1 MGTGIILVTSTA
13 GFLVL
18 HTIVEPLT
26 RAPFE
31 VAFRLTRGVASVLLT
46 FIGFF
51 MLFYA
56 YSLWPEAWVIQ
67 QRDGVAAACITFA
80 LGHFVADFF
89 LLAWGRLWHG
99 EPARL
104 DLIAHHALGMVGGS
118 LALYLRVAQ
127 ELFVLMYTA
136 ELMPVTTAM
145 SAIGALRANK
155 ALERLGAQL
164 RLVTLL
170 GWRMPMWA
178 VIGVLT
184 VYNLLSGPDPLRA
197 TALWLT
203 LLFLSVL
210 ITLDVTWIRKSFRAL
225 RRMT

>member
-1 MGTGIILVTSTA
+1 MILVLSTV

-18 HTIVEPLT
+18 HTIVEPWS
-26 RAPFE
+26 RSPFE

-46 FIGFF
+46 IIGFF

-56 YSLWPEAWVIQ
+56 YPLWPDAWVIH

-104 DLIAHHALGMVGGS
+104 DLIVHHALGMVGGG

-145 SAIGALRANK
+145 SAVGALRSNQT
-155 ALERLGAQL
+155 LERLGARL
-164 RLVTLL
+164 RLVTLI

-178 VIGVLT
+178 VIGTLSAC
-184 VYNLLSGPDPLRA
+184 NLMRDPDSLRA

-203 LLFLSVL
+203 LLFLTVL
-210 ITLDVTWIRKSFRAL
+210 VTLDITWIRKSLRAL
-225 RRMT
+225 HRLA